1 MSFNIEVQGG
11 KNYILPTGGK
21 YCPQDIAI
29 AAIGGATEGMYCWQK
44 SHKVIEYPNLTT
56 TGITLTPSGNGFTIT
71 SSSGNAWASH
81 LIHSPVL
88 STEGKDINVIH
99 TISGT
104 AYPYFIGFSSN
115 AETVHTAFDHCVYIV
130 NGGTIQHIASNAV
143 VGEYGSYAVGDV
155 IRINLKDGKFTAYKN
170 ESFLF
175 SVDYALES
183 VVMNAT
189 FHYGSV
195 NYGTIECSVVEET
208 DKSYVLSDD
217 LNAYPQDGYH
227 TDGYYYKLMDS
238 DIVWD
243 ERGQYA
249 WSQATGP
256 ADVFYEFA
264 TKKNM
269 TVSGNALTSGSSAS
283 GWDSAYVVTA
293 GIDVSDPELEV
304 RIEHTIPATGR
315 SYFIAVSDTK
325 ATASSQFDH
334 TMFVNGTSLLQGTS
348 GSGQIGTCTVGDVVG
363 LSIKNGTVSYLK
375 NGSALTTGTLS
386 ASTVYFTVM
395 VNGASINWGNFIVST
410 PGAEP
415 FGYVIGNEEDA
426 YPNDGFADDGYY
438 YVKVGATKVSPKY
451 ASGTVTTGTV
461 NGTVGYISVSGLGF
475 RPYAIQGFYS
485 TQGIFYAVCDSNGN
499 LSTAK
504 YRASSNNITDA
515 TSTFSVTDDGFSGR
529 VGNTTEVVY
538 TWYAIG
544 Y

>member
-1 MSFNIEVQGG
+1 MSFNIEVLGG
-11 KNYILPTGGK
+11 KNYLLPTGGK

-208 DKSYVLSDD
+208 DKSYVLSDN
-217 LNAYPQDGYH
+217 LNAYPQDGYGEDGFYYKRLEDNIPWH
-227 TDGYYYKLMDS
+227 EAGSYVWSKSDASGTLVEYVVSDNENEFPADGQAADGYYYKLQEMGVS
-238 DIVWD
+238 LK
-243 ERGQYA
+243 YA
-249 WSQATGP
+249 NGSGSVA
-256 ADVFYEFA
+256 
-264 TKKNM
+264 
-269 TVSGNALTSGSSAS
+269 VSGGMVGGYSCT
-283 GWDSAYVVTA
+283 
-293 GIDVSDPELEV
+293 
-304 RIEHTIPATGR
+304 
-315 SYFIAVSDTK
+315 IAVSNLNFAPK
-325 ATASSQFDH
+325 AVYLSWTPNQGSNNESEMIDF
-334 TMFVNGTSLLQGTS
+334 NGTTRTVHDLNGGTFTLTENGFSFYTNS
-348 GSGQIGTCTVGDVVG
+348 GLYPS
-363 LSIKNGTVSYLK
+363 SAVSY
-375 NGSALTTGTLS
+375 S
-386 ASTVYFTVM
+386 
-395 VNGASINWGNFIVST
+395 
-410 PGAEP
+410 
-415 FGYVIGNEEDA
+415 
-426 YPNDGFADDGYY
+426 
-438 YVKVGATKVSPKY
+438 
-451 ASGTVTTGTV
+451 
-461 NGTVGYISVSGLGF
+461 
-475 RPYAIQGFYS
+475 
-485 TQGIFYAVCDSNGN
+485 
-499 LSTAK
+499 
-504 YRASSNNITDA
+504 
-515 TSTFSVTDDGFSGR
+515 
-529 VGNTTEVVY
+529 
-538 TWYAIG
+538 WYALG
-544 Y
+544 M